1 MNYCILTTDG
11 YVAGIASS
19 DNPLP
24 NPVTEAEKN
33 AVFAFLCDKPI
44 APDGYEYKLKAD
56 TLEWE
61 LVELPPA
68 PEPSEDVDDSEALDI
83 ILGGGDA

>member
-1 MNYCILTTDG
+1 MKYAIITESNYIIG
-11 YVAGIASS
+11 
-19 DNPLP
+19 
-24 NPVTEAEKN
+24 
-33 AVFAFLCDKPI
+33 LCQSENNMVGEVDKEQFDSVSEMLLNRPQD

-83 ILGGGDA
+83 ILGVSE